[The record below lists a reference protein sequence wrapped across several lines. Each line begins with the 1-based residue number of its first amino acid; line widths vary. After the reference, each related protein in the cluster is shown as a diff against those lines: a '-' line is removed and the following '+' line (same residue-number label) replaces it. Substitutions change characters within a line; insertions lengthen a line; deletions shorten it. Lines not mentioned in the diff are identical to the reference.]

1 MNRIFLILMLWAGC
15 CLNGVAQ
22 TADDSVSKQ
31 SSESVDSVQTNQP
44 PVEAQN
50 QPPIVDGLQLT
61 NNWFILS
68 IVILILSFSFG
79 IIFLL
84 IRSKHGDPLE
94 SSEMIRMVSVIL
106 IVTCALL
113 IPVIAGQLVTI
124 PNVAAP
130 LYSLLGTIA
139 GYLLG
144 KGNTTSSG
152 SSNSETTGTTTRS
165 TN

>member
-1 MNRIFLILMLWAGC
+1 MNRILLVVMFWAGC
-15 CLNGVAQ
+15 CLSGMAQ

-31 SSESVDSVQTNQP
+31 SDVIDSVQTNQP

-50 QPPIVDGLQLT
+50 QPPMVPDGLQLT
-61 NNWFILS
+61 NNWFIIF

-152 SSNSETTGTTTRS
+152 SSNSETTPTPRLI
-165 TN
+165 N